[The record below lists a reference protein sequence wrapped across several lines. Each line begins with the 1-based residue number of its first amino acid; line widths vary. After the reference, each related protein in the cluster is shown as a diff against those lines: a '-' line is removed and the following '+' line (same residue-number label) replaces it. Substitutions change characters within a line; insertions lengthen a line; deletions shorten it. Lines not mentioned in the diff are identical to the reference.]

1 MTLKEKITIPKYS
14 LGEEIMSAVTHGV
27 GALLSIVAL
36 VLCVLFSAHNESTV
50 GVISSIIYGI
60 TLIILYTMSTLYHSL
75 AVNNAKRVFRIIDH
89 CSIYLLIAGTYTP
102 FTLIT
107 LPKPLGYYLFAL
119 VWGIAILG
127 IVLNAINLKK
137 YKIISFISYL
147 VLGWVIVFC
156 YQPLK
161 DNLDYSGILLL
172 VAGGVVYTLGSIF
185 YGFGKNVKYFHSIF
199 HLFVLLGSILHFFAI
214 LLYVI

>member
-1 MTLKEKITIPKYS
+1 
-14 LGEEIMSAVTHGV
+14 
-27 GALLSIVAL
+27 
-36 VLCVLFSAHNESTV
+36 
-50 GVISSIIYGI
+50 
-60 TLIILYTMSTLYHSL
+60 
-75 AVNNAKRVFRIIDH
+75 
-89 CSIYLLIAGTYTP
+89 
-102 FTLIT
+102 
-107 LPKPLGYYLFAL
+107 LFAL
-119 VWGIAILG
+119 VWGVAILG

-156 YQPLK
+156 YKPLR